1 MKLSTTNPFIG
12 LRPYQAEHENDFFG
26 REQEV
31 ENLLSVLQKNKIAVL
46 TGDLGSGKTSLIQA
60 GLIPKLLRGFTG
72 QTSNEW
78 SIAFF
83 RPGISPLKNLSHAL
97 TENNVLKVDLKSN
110 TSDYSYYNSVFDK
123 FQDHGLI
130 EIFNNS
136 EINGKRNLLIVIDQL
151 EDLFKYQK
159 FFNSSTSDE
168 DNLLMD
174 IIYKTV
180 STSNISVYFLICIQ
194 TPYLTRITAYTK
206 LQELVSKTQYAIQSI
221 RYEDIE
227 NILKDT
233 FYIQNISFSDD
244 VIEYFRITLNEDMS
258 YLPNFQYLLKKVYND
273 YVIKNTEIDLVDM
286 TTINALGG
294 IENVLAKDL
303 SSLYDNQKEVIRY
316 KRPFFYRSTANFEN
330 FNDNAQYESIGN
342 ISRYIDI
349 PIKELTDLIQ
359 SAKSNF
365 GEIYDVFKPVITGVP
380 ISEKKPFGKEYI
392 LNLKYFKNLNW
403 EQRISWLKEE
413 EDAFL
418 KLKEYNNDAIK
429 YKNGLGDYLSGL
441 ELENAKTFRD
451 KLKEFPNWADKYSYD
466 YNSVLNFINESEAHD
481 EKIKNDKIQKAL
493 NQDKKDKRNRN
504 IITGVAV
511 LAVILA
517 FTAFF
522 QMKVA
527 KVDRKEALDSREQAL
542 AAKEKSDS
550 LSREA
555 HLQRYRAKNA
565 EKVAINSAIEAV
577 KAQDIAERAKLKL
590 ELKND
595 SIIKQNEIILKAK
608 ETIENQRSELEI
620 TNKES
625 EEKSEKMTALKEII
639 EIKSQFKDLNI
650 RLVSAYEE
658 DDLPMVTDIIE
669 ESLNK
674 QEKFDSLQNLES
686 LKDNY
691 IGNEDVIGLN
701 QEILS
706 VLEKKSRY
714 SETSMLLDENDFS
727 IRSFDT
733 KDDIV
738 AYVGDDGFLRINNF
752 KNNSRSDAI
761 KISDKNP
768 ISDRLRNVLFIDTNT
783 VLVNT
788 FSNKLFKVN
797 IDNALITEIDLKF
810 RRKENSEIIG
820 LYGGDGFSQTY
831 VVLSNKILSYSTEE
845 LKTEFSEFKNI
856 TCAYLSSKNELFI
869 INDNKAYVLLED
881 SRVFQLLFSNNVI
894 YNYGVT
900 AIETSNGHLFL
911 GCENGKVFHFSYNLE
926 DIKNLNKLIFYS
938 EYSNHKSRVTKL
950 LYDYD
955 FSNNTNILYT
965 ASLDNKIYR
974 YDYNLK
980 PIDNVKNEFIELK
993 GHEKW
998 IWDMDVLTNIDGK
1011 KLLITADEDGN
1022 LLSWYTNPKDLI
1034 AKIKKLKRD

>member
-78 SIAFF
+78 SIAFL

-97 TENNVLKVDLKSN
+97 TKNNVLKVDSKSN

-194 TPYLTRITAYTK
+194 TPYLTRITSYTK

-233 FYIQNISFSDD
+233 FYIQNISFSND

-258 YLPNFQYLLKKVYND
+258 YLPNFQYLLKKIYDECVN
-273 YVIKNTEIDLVDM
+273 KNIEIDLVDM
-286 TTINALGG
+286 SLINAFGG

-303 SSLYDNQKEVIRY
+303 SSLYGNQKEVIRY
-316 KRPFFYRSTANFEN
+316 KRPFFYRSIANFES
-330 FNDNAQYESIGN
+330 FNENAQYESIGN
-342 ISRYIDI
+342 ISHYIDI

-418 KLKEYNNDAIK
+418 KLKEYNNDAVK
-429 YKNGLGDYLSGL
+429 YKNGLGDYLNGL

-511 LAVILA
+511 LALIGAFISVIQTIVA
-517 FTAFF
+517 YD
-522 QMKVA
+522 QRKV
-527 KVDRKEALDSREQAL
+527 ALDSEERAINSKNEAINAERFARKEQD
-542 AAKEKSDS
+542 KSDS
-550 LSREA
+550 LSDVAQRERDQA
-555 HLQRYRAKNA
+555 L
-565 EKVAINSAIEAV
+565 EAQ
-577 KAQDIAERAKLKL
+577 ARAERIQRML
-590 ELKND
+590 ELNNARIIEQND
-595 SIIKQNEIILKAK
+595 SILKAK
-608 ETIENQRSELEI
+608 ETIENQKSQLVK

-625 EEKSEKMTALKEII
+625 EEKSEKMAALKEII

-706 VLEKKSRY
+706 VLEKKSKY
-714 SETSMLLDENDFS
+714 SETSMLLDKNDFS

-733 KDDIV
+733 KDDIM
-738 AYVGDDGFLRINNF
+738 AFAGDDGFLRVNNF
-752 KNNSRSDAI
+752 RNNSRSDAI

-768 ISDRLRNVLFIDTNT
+768 IGDRLRNVLFINNNT

-797 IDNALITEIDLKF
+797 IDNATITEIDLKL
-810 RRKENSEIIG
+810 RKKENSEIIG
-820 LYGGDGFSQTY
+820 LYGSNDFALNY
-831 VVLSNKILSYSTEE
+831 VVLSNKILSYSTDG

-856 TCAYLSSKNELFI
+856 TCAFLSSKNELFI
-869 INDNKAYVLLED
+869 INDNKVYVLLED
-881 SRVFQLLFSNNVI
+881 NRVFQLLFSNNAL
-894 YNYGVT
+894 YNYGIT
-900 AIETSNGHLFL
+900 AIESSNGNLFL

-926 DIKNLNKLIFYS
+926 DIKNLNKLVFYS

-998 IWDMDVLTNIDGK
+998 IWDMDILTDIDGN